1 MTSRDEFLKKF
12 RGDALGIIDSQSSLE
27 EYFQNT
33 TLRPILKLQN
43 DLILS
48 AFQIYIVQNKI
59 PFEIYS
65 TDKKNTVIE
74 NAILKDV
81 KFQNL
86 LKGFAI
92 GLFTADEF
100 TLYSGA
106 SSSLNKRI
114 RSMLIERLQSQ
125 LQLI

>member
-1 MTSRDEFLKKF
+1 MNSRDEFLKNF
-12 RGDALGIIDSQSSLE
+12 RGDALGKIDSQSSLE
-27 EYFQNT
+27 EYFQNI

-106 SSSLNKRI
+106 TSSLNKRI

>member
-1 MTSRDEFLKKF
+1 MNSRDEFLIKF
-12 RGDALGIIDSQSSLE
+12 RGDTLGIIDSQSSFE

-48 AFQIYIVQNKI
+48 AFKKYIDQNKI

-65 TDKKNTVIE
+65 TDKKNSVIE

-86 LKGFAI
+86 LKGFVI
-92 GLFTADEF
+92 GLFTAGEF

-106 SSSLNKRI
+106 TSSLNKRI

>member
-1 MTSRDEFLKKF
+1 LASLLYQYLD
-12 RGDALGIIDSQSSLE
+12 RGKIE
-27 EYFQNT
+27 E
-33 TLRPILKLQN
+33 
-43 DLILS
+43 
-48 AFQIYIVQNKI
+48 
-59 PFEIYS
+59 
-65 TDKKNTVIE
+65 
-74 NAILKDV
+74 DV

-86 LKGFAI
+86 LKGFVI

-100 TLYSGA
+100 TLYSSA

>member
-1 MTSRDEFLKKF
+1 VTSRDEFLKKF

>member
-1 MTSRDEFLKKF
+1 MNSRDEFLKKF
-12 RGDALGIIDSQSSLE
+12 RGDALGKTDGQSSLE

-43 DLILS
+43 DLILT
-48 AFQIYIVQNKI
+48 AFKTYILQNKI

-65 TDKKNTVIE
+65 TDKKNTAIE
-74 NAILKDV
+74 NAILKDI

-100 TLYSGA
+100 TLYSDA
-106 SSSLNKRI
+106 SSSINKRI
-114 RSMLIERLQSQ
+114 RSMIIERLQSQ

>member
-1 MTSRDEFLKKF
+1 MNSRDEFLKNF
-12 RGDALGIIDSQSSLE
+12 RGDALGKIDSQSSLE

-65 TDKKNTVIE
+65 TDKKNAVIE

-106 SSSLNKRI
+106 TSSLNKRI